1 MATKRTLY
9 VFSATSPRGDPP
21 HVEEAETR
29 FRQALALSEDLGMR
43 PLVAHCRLGLGTLC
57 ATMGWREK
65 ARSQLSTAIELYRAM
80 EMTF

>member
-1 MATKRTLY
+1 
-9 VFSATSPRGDPP
+9 
-21 HVEEAETR
+21 
-29 FRQALALSEDLGMR
+29 MR